1 MKLLHRKNIIAGYF
15 EKLSAHVI
23 LEHMLVFVAV
33 QKLKK
38 HVSICHMKL
47 LENLIIVDNFLKN
60 KNT

>member
-47 LENLIIVDNFLKN
+47 LENLKLLIIS
-60 KNT
+60 